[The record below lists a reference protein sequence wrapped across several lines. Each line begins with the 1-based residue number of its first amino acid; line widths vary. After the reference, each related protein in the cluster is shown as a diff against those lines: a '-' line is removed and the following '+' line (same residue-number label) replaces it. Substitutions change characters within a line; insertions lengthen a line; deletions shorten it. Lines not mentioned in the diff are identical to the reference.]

1 MLPVTDVAVAD
12 SKLPIAAMAS
22 SQMPLWLASIAQTAQ
37 TLCGWCSRVVR
48 IQRPC
53 RCTSTA
59 HVLTV
64 PYRQPGPRVGIFCE
78 YLPLQMASYQPAIIP
93 STLFFTHPSLASRL
107 ISKSG
112 WEAASPIAALKRTA
126 VQSTPP
132 YGNVHLQVGYSSNLI
147 GIGQCRSYGREC
159 VRSCRRLL
167 HHLHTSEL
175 SLGRH
180 VGINPKNERSLKCST
195 GGLHSLYRSD
205 HPCGIVCL
213 LQSQPSVATST

>member
-1 MLPVTDVAVAD
+1 M
-12 SKLPIAAMAS
+12 
-22 SQMPLWLASIAQTAQ
+22 
-37 TLCGWCSRVVR
+37 
-48 IQRPC
+48 QRPC

-147 GIGQCRSYGREC
+147 GIGQCRSYDREC
-159 VRSCRRLL
+159 VRRCRRLL

-195 GGLHSLYRSD
+195 GDRWITQLVPIRPSMRDLLFASVPAIGSDVNLRLACTTMHTVSRGIMEIMDQEEYLRS
-205 HPCGIVCL
+205 CICSG
-213 LQSQPSVATST
+213 